1 MKGSVRGVLTDG
13 LVHYFTRAAKT
24 GKNWE
29 ERDEPMVEIFQRD
42 LWTLSISSQ
51 THKRFQSPYAV

>member
-1 MKGSVRGVLTDG
+1 MKGSVRGVWQTDSFI
-13 LVHYFTRAAKT
+13 YFTRAAKT

-29 ERDEPMVEIFQRD
+29 EQDEPMVEIFQHD